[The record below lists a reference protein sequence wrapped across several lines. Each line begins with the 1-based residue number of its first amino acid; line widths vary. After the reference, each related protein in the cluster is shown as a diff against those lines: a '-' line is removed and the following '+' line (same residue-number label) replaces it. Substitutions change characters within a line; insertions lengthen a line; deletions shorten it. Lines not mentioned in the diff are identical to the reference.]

1 MSVQRSHTTLAIG
14 LTGGIGSGKTAVSNL
29 FQQLGANVIDADEI
43 ARALV
48 SKGTPLL
55 EDIRQHFGD
64 DILDPEG
71 NLNRR
76 ALRETVFNDTTARQ
90 WLESLLHPAVRQT
103 IIEQLQHSTAP
114 YTLVVI
120 PLLVES
126 GSYPFLDR
134 IAVVDI
140 PESLQ
145 VERTVSR
152 DNSSAELVEK
162 ILASQ
167 ASRQTRL
174 AQADDVID
182 NSGTPD
188 ALMRQVNALHERYLQ
203 LAGTNA

>member
-103 IIEQLQHSTAP
+103 IMEQLQHSTAP

-140 PESLQ
+140 PESLRLSARYRGITARLNWLKRFWPARHHGKHAWHRQ
-145 VERTVSR
+145 MM
-152 DNSSAELVEK
+152 SSITA
-162 ILASQ
+162 
-167 ASRQTRL
+167 
-174 AQADDVID
+174 
-182 NSGTPD
+182 
-188 ALMRQVNALHERYLQ
+188 ALLTLLCDR
-203 LAGTNA
+203 